1 MLVNADSGLKG
12 GVRKMLFGFETQRGR
27 AEANLLNG
35 LMADLLVRLLRPP
48 FRASSET
55 YIISG
60 IVPETY

>member
-1 MLVNADSGLKG
+1 
-12 GVRKMLFGFETQRGR
+12 MLFGFETQRGR